1 VNEADGRTV
10 PRRAG
15 ALVVASVGVLFVLLA
30 GGWLI
35 GTKVHLAGTNSVA
48 PRYGLAG
55 LTPGH
60 RICMKGLV
68 LPGSANGIG
77 LQLAAPPGRPA
88 PVTLTVN
95 AGGRTQVAH
104 SVAPGNGTFGGTFS
118 FAAIGRTVPAS
129 ACLTAARPLVQ
140 ESGML
145 GSAAGTGAAFLD
157 GHPIGMLSV
166 RYLRPGRSL
175 LSAIPSGARHASLF
189 RAGFV
194 GAWTYWLMA
203 AVVLLLWALGLRL
216 VLRGAR

>member
-1 VNEADGRTV
+1 VNEAEGRTV

-15 ALVVASVGVLFVLLA
+15 ALVVASVGVLFLVLV

-35 GTKVHLAGTNSVA
+35 GTKVHLAGTNSIA
-48 PRYGLAG
+48 PRYALPG

-60 RICMKGLV
+60 RICMKGLT
-68 LPGSANGIG
+68 LPGDANGID
-77 LQLAAPPGRPA
+77 LLLATAPGRPA
-88 PVTLTVN
+88 PVTLTVD
-95 AGGRTQVAH
+95 AGGRKQVAH
-104 SVAPGNGTFGGTFS
+104 SAAPASGAFGGQFH

-129 ACLTAARPLVQ
+129 ACLTTARPLVQ

-145 GSAAGTGAAFLD
+145 GASGGSGAAFLD
-157 GHPIGMLSV
+157 GKPIGMLSV
-166 RYLRPGRSL
+166 KYLRPGRSL
-175 LSAIPSGARHASLF
+175 LAALPSGARHASLF

-203 AVVLLLWALGLRL
+203 AVLLLVWSVGLRL